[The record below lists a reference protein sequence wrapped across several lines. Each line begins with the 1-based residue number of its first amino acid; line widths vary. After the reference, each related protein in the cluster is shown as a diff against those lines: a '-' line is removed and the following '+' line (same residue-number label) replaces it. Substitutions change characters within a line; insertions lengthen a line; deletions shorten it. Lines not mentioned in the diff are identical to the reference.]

1 MLRDL
6 QINLT
11 MSFFFAALLVLIGT
25 SRPLLNDNPET
36 IVGCAEDA
44 GTLTF
49 AEAMENLDDRLTGS
63 FTLASAVTAPH
74 PSLVPTSGIY
84 RMSDELNSIKG
95 KSIIYKLNSTFL
107 I

>member
-1 MLRDL
+1 M
-6 QINLT
+6 NLT
-11 MSFFFAALLVLIGT
+11 TSLIFGALLIFIGVP
-25 SRPLLNDNPET
+25 RFLLNNNADT
-36 IVGCAEDA
+36 IVACGEDT

-63 FTLASAVTAPH
+63 FTLASALTAPH

-84 RMSDELNSIKG
+84 RMSDELNSIKD
-95 KSIIYKLNSTFL
+95 KSRIYKLNSTFL